1 MTALRRPSAHHRA
14 FLKYRDHA
22 RLWRLVEGAV
32 VDAFR
37 THPDYLTQKGH
48 WSAVQSVT
56 KRVVGQLVGHAKQ
69 ARSAV
74 GPATGGA
81 GSGGSADALGA
92 ASGAGRYLLPL
103 SRTRWPDLHH
113 SLCGKGGADG

>member
-1 MTALRRPSAHHRA
+1 MTTLRRPTARHPA
-14 FLKYRDHA
+14 VLKHRDHG

-37 THPDYLTQKGH
+37 NHPDFLTVSGH
-48 WSAVQSVT
+48 RSAVQSVT

-69 ARSAV
+69 AQGAV

-81 GSGGSADALGA
+81 GSGGSAAISGA
-92 ASGAGRYLLPL
+92 ASGAGRHLLPL
-103 SRTRWPDLHH
+103 SRTRWPDLHAA
-113 SLCGKGGADG
+113 LCGGA